1 MVCGCGAQG
10 STICRRLDEEPNI
23 EEVVC
28 ADYNLAAAEAVCK
41 LMKKGTPKQVNAA
54 NVDEIAKAAEGCELI
69 VNVMPLEFGVNVMQA
84 ALQIKAYYQDLSA
97 CENVVE
103 GYPEYD
109 TWLEGIKYMYT
120 EYGRRFAENGTTAII
135 GTGSAPGVMCV
146 MARKAVNELDE
157 CDTIACMV
165 YEGTRTKRFI
175 PFFWS
180 PEVALCD
187 MEEDAYAFVNGEQ
200 VRTKPFSHP
209 IKRNWPECGREVTLV
224 EHAHDEPVY
233 IGFNSEKYFKGC
245 KNAFFKYGGTGIE
258 FSEGLY
264 KAGLLHHTPEE
275 FNGAEVVPFD
285 WVLKHIPMPPKDP
298 EVIKAIIDEGIVEDT
313 REPFHYSSIQHILAN
328 VAYTGVLRSRESIS
342 EIFPDLQ
349 IVAPEKFERV
359 QKGQEQRSTD
369 YRLKCTAEGIA
380 EQTVLLEDG
389 RKISTLRPPTEYP
402 RRNIGKA
409 LLSGNVYCGHCGGRI
424 FATTARKSHH
434 PTAGTP
440 ERITIYKCYNRTQHK
455 EACTGPTTY
464 RAEKVDAVVSCRPR
478 SSLPVR
484 LSASPSRKPMRTRS
498 SS

>member
-1 MVCGCGAQG
+1 MKKVMVCGCGAQG

-54 NVDEIAKAAEGCELI
+54 HVDEIAKAAEGCELI

-84 ALQIKAYYQDLSA
+84 ALQIKACYQDLSA

-103 GYPEYD
+103 GFPEYD

-120 EYGRRFAENGTTAII
+120 EYGKKFAENGTTAII

-187 MEEDAYAFVNGEQ
+187 MEEDAYAFENCQ
-200 VRTKPFSHP
+200 QIRTKPFSRP

-233 IGFNSEKYFKGC
+233 IGFNREKYFKGC
-245 KNAFFKYGGTGIE
+245 KNAYFKYGGTGIE

-275 FNGAEVVPFD
+275 FDGHEIVPFD

-298 EVIKAIIDEGIVEDT
+298 EVIKAIIDEGIVEDNGAFVC
-313 REPFHYSSIQHILAN
+313 EAYGKKDGKDIMVDLHVSSPGLEE
-328 VAYTGVLRSRESIS
+328 AYERAKMTGEMYLTGQGAFLYTKLLVNDMV
-342 EIFPDLQ
+342 P
-349 IVAPEKFERV
+349 
-359 QKGQEQRSTD
+359 QKGLISSDMLDDQQVEQYIAWANDLGITYTID
-369 YRLKCTAEGIA
+369 IKEGCKF
-380 EQTVLLEDG
+380 DG
-389 RKISTLRPPTEYP
+389 
-402 RRNIGKA
+402 
-409 LLSGNVYCGHCGGRI
+409 
-424 FATTARKSHH
+424 
-434 PTAGTP
+434 
-440 ERITIYKCYNRTQHK
+440 
-455 EACTGPTTY
+455 
-464 RAEKVDAVVSCRPR
+464 
-478 SSLPVR
+478 
-484 LSASPSRKPMRTRS
+484 
-498 SS
+498 